1 LKPVKESDVN
11 GEPIHSISRL
21 LVLWSQLTCAQ
32 PTNEEPR
39 FADAE
44 LTDRACGHRNTSN
57 FQLTASSGNRG
68 SPQVWHPGEHRLDA
82 TVGVSDN
89 LEVW

>member
-1 LKPVKESDVN
+1 MKPVKESDVN

-21 LVLWSQLTCAQ
+21 LVRWSQLTCAQ

-57 FQLTASSGNRG
+57 FPGDRG
-68 SPQVWHPGEHRLDA
+68 SPQVWPPGEHRLDA